1 MASLTVRNLKESVKA
16 SLRLR
21 AARNQ
26 RSLEEE
32 VRIILEQAVE
42 PEASEFGL
50 GSRIHQRFLGLD
62 ADQMVLPD
70 RPVVTPESCFAED
83 C

>member
-1 MASLTVRNLKESVKA
+1 MASLTVRNFKESVKA

-32 VRIILEQAVE
+32 VRLILEQAVE
-42 PEASEFGL
+42 PEANEFGL

-62 ADQMVLPD
+62 AEALALPE
-70 RPVVTPESCFAED
+70 RPKVMPQSCFAED
-83 C
+83 

>member
-32 VRIILEQAVE
+32 VRLILEQAVE
-42 PEASEFGL
+42 PEADEFGL
-50 GSRIHQRFLGLD
+50 GSRIHQRFLGLE
-62 ADQMVLPD
+62 AEQLVLPE
-70 RPVVTPESCFAED
+70 RPVMMPHSCFAED